1 MTMAAPDPNTIP
13 FQQLLQALLDID
25 RPVNPRFYYRLSDLE
40 PDDLAQLSRVWPD
53 IPLWRRQAIMEDI
66 EELSAND
73 ILLYFVALGRFA
85 VQDPDPKVRLL
96 AVRTLWEYEEKG
108 LIPILLD
115 LLAKDPDAEVRAAC
129 AGALGPYVYA
139 GELEEIPKP
148 LLHTIEDCL
157 LEALHN
163 DSSPKTQ
170 HYALESLGYSSRA
183 EVIPLIE
190 KAYAS
195 SDREWTASALFA
207 MGRSGDERWRPQVLA
222 MLESKHPSLRSEAA
236 RAAGELEISKAV
248 PLLIELLDDP
258 DQSTRLASIWS
269 LSQIG
274 GEGVR
279 QILEEMYEQVEDEDT
294 IELLTEALDNLAFT
308 EGLQLMPILDLVEY
322 EDDDDMDEL
331 SELDELDTLDDL
343 DSLYDDDDEIGDEDL
358 DR

>member
-1 MTMAAPDPNTIP
+1 MAAPDPNKIP
-13 FQQLLQALLDID
+13 FQQLLQALLDTD
-25 RPVNPRFYYRLSDLE
+25 KPVNPRFYYRLSDLE
-40 PDDLAQLSRVWPD
+40 PGDLAQLVKIWPD
-53 IPLWRRQAIMEDI
+53 IPLWRRQAMMEDI

-73 ILLYFVALGRFA
+73 TLLYFVALGRFA

-96 AVRTLWEYEEKG
+96 AVRTLWEYEEKE

-115 LLAKDPDAEVRAAC
+115 LLAKDPDAEVRAAS

-139 GELEEIPKP
+139 GELEEIPEP

-157 LEALHN
+157 LDALRN
-163 DSSPKTQ
+163 DNFPRTQ

-183 EVIPLIE
+183 EMVPLIE
-190 KAYAS
+190 EAYAS

-207 MGRSGDERWRPQVLA
+207 MGRSGDERWHPQVLT

-236 RAAGELEISKAV
+236 RAAGELEISRAA

-258 DQSTRLASIWS
+258 DESTQLASIWS

-279 QILEEMYEQVEDEDT
+279 QILEEMYEQAEDEDS
-294 IELLTEALDNLAFT
+294 IEMLAAALDNLAFN
-308 EGLQLMPILDLVEY
+308 EGLQLMPILDLDEY
-322 EDDDDMDEL
+322 EEDDDSDDL
-331 SELDELDTLDDL
+331 GELDKLDAFDDL
-343 DSLYDDDDEIGDEDL
+343 DSLYDDEDEIENEDF
-358 DR
+358 DH